1 MKTTSEELT
10 VFVQVVENG
19 SFSHAAKQL
28 AMANSA
34 VSRVVKRLEEKLG
47 VNLINRT
54 TRQLRLTEEGSQYF
68 RRVQKILQEMAAAEA
83 EMLAVHEVPQGIL
96 RVDSAMPMVL
106 HLLVP
111 LAAKFN
117 ERYPHI
123 QLSLASSEGY
133 INLIDRKVD
142 IALRAGELDDSG
154 LRARHLFDS
163 HFRVVASPDYLA
175 KHGTPQSTEDLANHQ
190 CLGFTEPS
198 SLNTWT
204 VLDAQGNPYKIS
216 PHFTANGGEILRS
229 LCLSGCG
236 IACLSDFLVDN
247 DIAEGKLIPLL
258 VEQTSN
264 TPLPFNAVYYSDKAV
279 NLRLRVFL
287 DFLIEELGKI

>member
-19 SFSHAAKQL
+19 SFSRAAKQL
-28 AMANSA
+28 TMANSA

-68 RRVQKILQEMAAAEA
+68 RRVQKILQEMASAEA

-123 QLSLASSEGY
+123 QLSLVSSEGY
-133 INLIDRKVD
+133 INLIERKVD

-163 HFRVVASPDYLA
+163 HFRVVASPEYLA
-175 KHGTPQSTEDLANHQ
+175 KHGTPQSTEDLANYQ
-190 CLGFTEPS
+190 CLGFTEPTF
-198 SLNTWT
+198 LNTWA
-204 VLDAQGNPYKIS
+204 VLDVKGNPY
-216 PHFTANGGEILRS
+216 TASSGEILRS

-258 VEQTSN
+258 AEQTSN
-264 TPLPFNAVYYSDKAV
+264 KTLPFNAVYYSDKAV

-287 DFLIEELGKI
+287 DFLVEELGKI